1 MSSVR
6 SLYVYPLIPPVWVE
20 RIAVG
25 SAEVSIPAADKMGN
39 ATVSEHF
46 PKPEMSCMAA
56 ISFLMCL
63 ILHFLY
69 FYINTTAG
77 MREMLEAYFLRFCQP
92 LQNKLILSTNNLF

>member
-1 MSSVR
+1 MIGRMSSVR

-56 ISFLMCL
+56 
-63 ILHFLY
+63 
-69 FYINTTAG
+69 T
-77 MREMLEAYFLRFCQP
+77 
-92 LQNKLILSTNNLF
+92 LF